1 MTCNTSAVAVCC
13 SKASRVSVNQPRIL
27 HCDHR
32 LRREVL
38 QQCNLLVGE
47 GPYFAAGDDKAA
59 QQARHPLRSATT

>member
-27 HCDHR
+27 HRDDR

-38 QQCNLLVGE
+38 QQRDLFIGKRPDL
-47 GPYFAAGDDKAA
+47 AAG
-59 QQARHPLRSATT
+59 RG